1 MNENNED
8 MVKGN
13 KVIYIQRLGTLAS
26 LIKDKQVT
34 VNDNLYEVS
43 EGDLR
48 FKTLGSILN
57 YETIVVNNEEYNKI
71 KASSETLNFYQRI
84 YL

>member
-13 KVIYIQRLGTLAS
+13 KVIYIQRPGTLAS
-26 LIKDKQVT
+26 LIKNKQVT